1 MSKKDEVKSFGRSD
15 ITEIMKAFHNHM
27 GLKPMPE
34 QRQRQYASTLIK
46 IFQDKTMDVVNYAI
60 SIQSDH
66 YAPRITSPKDL
77 YYKHTQVMDYY
88 RRNEKQA
95 NNNVRRAG

>member
-1 MSKKDEVKSFGRSD
+1 MTKQPATYGKAE
-15 ITEIMKAFHNHM
+15 ITEIMQLFHDHM
-27 GLKPMPE
+27 GLKPTPE
-34 QRQRQYASTLIK
+34 YRQRQYCQHLIR
-46 IFQDKTMDVVNYAI
+46 IFQNKALEVVKYAI